1 MTLHLTVAKTK
12 TQTKTKTKTKTKLIK
27 DPKRSAGD
35 VLHLFFISSFPV
47 LLQFCMSSPSF
58 SLFFIILNRFSSFS

>member
-12 TQTKTKTKTKTKLIK
+12 THTKTKTKLIK

>member
-12 TQTKTKTKTKTKLIK
+12 TQTKTKTKTKLIK

-47 LLQFCMSSPSF
+47 VLQFCMSSPSF

>member
-12 TQTKTKTKTKTKLIK
+12 TQTKTKTKTKLIK

-58 SLFFIILNRFSSFS
+58 SLFFIILNRFS

>member
-12 TQTKTKTKTKTKLIK
+12 TQTKPKTKLIK

-35 VLHLFFISSFPV
+35 VLHLFFISSSSV
-47 LLQFCMSSPSF
+47 LRQFF
-58 SLFFIILNRFSSFS
+58 AVLRQFFIST

>member
-12 TQTKTKTKTKTKLIK
+12 TQTKTKTKTKLIK